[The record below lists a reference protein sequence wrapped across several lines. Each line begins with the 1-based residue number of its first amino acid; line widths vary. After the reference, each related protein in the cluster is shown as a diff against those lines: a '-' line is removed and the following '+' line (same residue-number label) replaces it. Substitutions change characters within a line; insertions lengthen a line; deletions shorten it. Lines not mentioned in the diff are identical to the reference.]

1 MHPHEKLITDFY
13 TAFAQRDASAMARCY
28 HPDIVFT
35 DPVFP
40 LLKGAEANAMWAMLC
55 ARAQDFSL
63 EFSQV
68 KADGQQGTAHWEA
81 KYLFSKTGR
90 MVHNR
95 IDAVFAFKD
104 GLIVRHVDRFSF
116 WRWAAQALGPMGLL
130 LGWLPLIKGKVR
142 REAQKGLDI
151 FIQKQQHPT
160 P

>member
-1 MHPHEKLITDFY
+1 MHPHAKLITDFY
-13 TAFAQRDASAMARCY
+13 TAFAQRDAAAMARCY

-40 LLKGAEANAMWAMLC
+40 LLKGEEASAMWTMLC

-68 KADGQQGTAHWEA
+68 NADDQAGTAHWEA

-90 MVHNR
+90 HVHNK
-95 IDAVFAFKD
+95 IDAVFAFRD
-104 GLIVRHVDRFSF
+104 GLIVRHIDHFSF

-130 LGWLPLIKGKVR
+130 LGWFPPIKWKVR
-142 REAQKGLDI
+142 KEAQRGLDL
-151 FIQKQQHPT
+151 FVRKQQST
-160 P
+160 VA